1 MSNSNNGFDP
11 TLKKAI
17 AIALT
22 VIFVFCT
29 GYVIGMTG
37 NIHVSNESAP
47 VVEPSAV
54 EVDAT
59 ADQTA
64 QAPTDDPLLTE
75 PITEAPT
82 ELSTDALPT
91 EAPTTVPATP
101 TTSSNSGTVT
111 TTKAPA
117 LTTAP
122 TTTKPVQKTPS
133 TKAEILAL
141 FTKSANK
148 IKTSAK
154 KVTRNYE
161 DLQHNEDKLEVP
173 AILKGIGTGLINTF
187 LKKDE
192 TPVDYATK
200 EDIIKEYPVR
210 GQNYVTA
217 AKESDLKSA
226 TCTDDGKYYNVT
238 LTFIDAT
245 DPTNTGAATS
255 FNIIKADEVYA
266 AASVVKSFSATYYDA
281 KIVCKIDKA
290 TGNMVSATY
299 TLPIVMKVKALGVDA
314 QVGMTFIDDYSITY

>member
-1 MSNSNNGFDP
+1 MKSSVPDVERVFFMNK
-11 TLKKAI
+11 TVKVI
-17 AIALT
+17 AIVLAIVL
-22 VIFVFCT
+22 VFLC
-29 GYVIGMTG
+29 GFGLGQKKGLQLQVE
-37 NIHVSNESAP
+37 NAP
-47 VVEPSAV
+47 VTPV
-54 EVDAT
+54 T
-59 ADQTA
+59 ADANATTEPTSE
-64 QAPTDDPLLTE
+64 APTDDPLLTE

-91 EAPTTVPATP
+91 AAPTAAPTTTP
-101 TTSSNSGTVT
+101 TTASNSGTVT

-117 LTTAP
+117 PTTAP

-210 GQNYVTA
+210 GQTYVTA

-266 AASVVKSFSATYYDA
+266 AASVVKSF
-281 KIVCKIDKA
+281 IDKA

-299 TLPIVMKVKALGVDA
+299 TLPIVMQVKALGVDA

>member
-59 ADQTA
+59 ADPTSE
-64 QAPTDDPLLTE
+64 APTDATFPPE

-91 EAPTTVPATP
+91 AAPTTTP
-101 TTSSNSGTVT
+101 TTASNSGTVT

-117 LTTAP
+117 PTAAP

-200 EDIIKEYPVR
+200 DEIIKEYPVK
-210 GQNYVTA
+210 GQTYVTA

-255 FNIIKADEVYA
+255 FNIIKAEEVYA